1 MARYHSFQ
9 LVLPEKSLATFEKLY
24 MVHISY
30 YAACQFFWLMVVLF
44 CFVKIPAGIWWRL
57 SIFNVCCH
65 LDHRT
70 IFWDKQNWLLSLPL
84 FWSAKK
90 MRKKGKNR
98 FWDVRPVAAPAVSW
112 LDSPLACLLRNT
124 LWSCFTD
131 MLVLATLASLLLSA
145 LFGKKGKYIRF
156 LLLEVQYLVCSRIYK
171 ARPSLPRCKL

>member
-9 LVLPEKSLATFEKLY
+9 LVLPEKSLAIFEKLY

-30 YAACQFFWLMVVLF
+30 YAACPFFWLMVVLF

-90 MRKKGKNR
+90 KCAKKGR
-98 FWDVRPVAAPAVSW
+98 TVSEMCDLHVASAVSW

-145 LFGKKGKYIRF
+145 LLGKKGNISDSSF
-156 LLLEVQYLVCSRIYK
+156 
-171 ARPSLPRCKL
+171 